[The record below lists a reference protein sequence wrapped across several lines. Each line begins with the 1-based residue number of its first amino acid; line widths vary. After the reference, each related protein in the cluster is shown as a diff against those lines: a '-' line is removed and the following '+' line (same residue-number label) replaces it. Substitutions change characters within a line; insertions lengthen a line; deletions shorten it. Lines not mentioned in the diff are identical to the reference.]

1 MSDTCNNDCS
11 SCGESCTDRKEQ
23 QNDFSAKLNES
34 SKVKKVYGIIS
45 GKGGVGKSL
54 VTAMLAAGINKK
66 GFSTAVLDADI
77 TGPSIPKLFGITEPA
92 MQNDKGLLPAIS
104 EDGVKLMSVNLLLP
118 NNTDPV
124 VWRGPIIANVV
135 KQFWTDVVWG
145 DIDYMFIDM
154 PPGTG
159 DVPLTIFQ
167 SLPVD
172 GLIVVTSPQDL
183 VSMIARKAVRMA
195 EMMNVPIVA
204 MVENMSYFKCP
215 DCGSNHNIF
224 GESKVDAVAK
234 EHSIELIAKLPID
247 PEFAKLSDEGK
258 IENYNSD
265 ELNKIID
272 FLGK

>member
-1 MSDTCNNDCS
+1 M
-11 SCGESCTDRKEQ
+11 
-23 QNDFSAKLNES
+23 
-34 SKVKKVYGIIS
+34 
-45 GKGGVGKSL
+45 
-54 VTAMLAAGINKK
+54 NKK
-66 GFSTAVLDADI
+66 GYKTAVRDADI
-77 TGPSIPKLFGITEPA
+77 TGPSIPKLFGITEHA

-215 DCGSNHNIF
+215 DCGSNHHIF
-224 GESKVDAVAK
+224 GESKVDEVAK
-234 EHSIELIAKLPID
+234 EHSIEITAKLPID
-247 PEFAKLSDEGK
+247 PEFAKLSDSGEIEKYDSGELKEIIEFIGK
-258 IENYNSD
+258 
-265 ELNKIID
+265 
-272 FLGK
+272 